1 MKPTQGTAISRR
13 TALKMMAG
21 AGAWWLMGETAV
33 EGSAGTLLKKPIPK
47 SGEKIPVIG
56 LGTARTFDVT
66 PEQALAS
73 PLLDVMRLFVER
85 GGTVVDSSPMYGYA
99 ESVIGALASKL
110 DIGKSLFYATK
121 VWTRGKRSGIRQ
133 MEQSMR
139 RMGADRIDL
148 IQVHNLSDWRTQLNT
163 LKEWKKEGRIRY
175 DGVTHYTSG
184 AFDDIAEI
192 IKRDGLD
199 FIEIPYSIVDREA
212 EARLLSVAM
221 EHGTAV
227 IAHTPYG
234 RGGLFRM
241 VKGKPVPDWAKE
253 SDIRSWGQFFLKYLV
268 SHPACTC
275 AIPATTKPKHL
286 VDNMGAAYGRL
297 PDAETRRRMAAYMDR
312 L

>member
-1 MKPTQGTAISRR
+1 M
-13 TALKMMAG
+13 
-21 AGAWWLMGETAV
+21 
-33 EGSAGTLLKKPIPK
+33 
-47 SGEKIPVIG
+47 
-56 LGTARTFDVT
+56 
-66 PEQALAS
+66 
-73 PLLDVMRLFVER
+73 
-85 GGTVVDSSPMYGYA
+85 
-99 ESVIGALASKL
+99 
-110 DIGKSLFYATK
+110 
-121 VWTRGKRSGIRQ
+121 
-133 MEQSMR
+133 
-139 RMGADRIDL
+139 
-148 IQVHNLSDWRTQLNT
+148 
-163 LKEWKKEGRIRY
+163 
-175 DGVTHYTSG
+175 
-184 AFDDIAEI
+184 
-192 IKRDGLD
+192 
-199 FIEIPYSIVDREA
+199 
-212 EARLLSVAM
+212 RLLSVAM